1 MLTTNNP
8 DYEILHQTALKA
20 PSSSGVYLWRNRE
33 ETVIYVG
40 KAKNLKNRLSSYFS
54 GNRQIKT
61 ELLVSNAASI
71 EYITTSN
78 EYEAFLLENNLIKK
92 YTPRYNIQLKD
103 GKSYP
108 VLKITDEPFPRFF
121 KTRQVR
127 RGDNSLYFG
136 PFPDAGALDTFI
148 DTLYKVYPVRHC
160 RTFKKRDA
168 PCMYYHIGQCKAPCC
183 NKIDEQTYNEY
194 IEEIKSLLEGK
205 GDETVVKITA
215 KMKEA
220 AANLNFEKAARL
232 RDGLRALTIMQNQN
246 IVEDFAS
253 EDRDYIAHWREGEL
267 VSFTVLKIRDGKL
280 LGRDNYR
287 VESMNED
294 EELLEEFARA
304 YYSEETALPPKIFV
318 DEKDNTEF
326 LEQWLTQLAGSN
338 EQLEVENSA
347 VVEPVETTVI
357 STVANDSERNGEIYP
372 TETTDENLGG
382 TCLAAGRAFRTSANR
397 SIPTLPSGRFGTPT
411 AVLQSLP
418 RESEASENTAA
429 IESAVTRSAVVEHVE
444 TTGHFDK
451 LNDHTAHCSPLTA
464 HYTTI
469 LEKVTSSSSRRDIA
483 ALNMA
488 RENAKE
494 DIIRRI
500 RERGDMPA
508 LNELKDLL
516 ALPRLPERIEGFD
529 IAHIGGKF
537 PVASLISFWKGNPD
551 KKNYRYFRLKTTNGV
566 IDDFA
571 SMREA
576 ATRRYSRLSNENA
589 DLPDLILI
597 DGGIGQVNAVDGIL
611 KMLNLDIPIAGL
623 AKRDEEIWR
632 PHASKPICLPR
643 RSDALRLLQR
653 VRDETHRFATSRNQ
667 NLRTKENTVSVFASL
682 PHIGE
687 KREKIL
693 IKTFTT
699 LENLASSEEA
709 KIAQALGV
717 RSDIATEILLAA
729 RAALEKRNE
738 TKDSKKALF
747 AAQIGGLSHESE
759 YYTASLANA
768 ALE

>member
-1 MLTTNNP
+1 MLTTKTSE
-8 DYEILHQTALKA
+8 YEKLHETALRA
-20 PSSSGVYLWRNRE
+20 PSSSGVYLWRNHE

-54 GNRQIKT
+54 GNRAIKT

-108 VLKITDEPFPRFF
+108 VLKITREEFPRFY
-121 KTRQVR
+121 KTRQVHR
-127 RGDNSLYFG
+127 NDGATYFG
-136 PFPDAGALDTFI
+136 PYPDSGALDTFI
-148 DTLYKVYPVRHC
+148 DSLYKVYPVRHC
-160 RTFKKRDA
+160 RTFKKREA
-168 PCMYYHIGQCKAPCC
+168 PCMYYHIGRCKAPCC
-183 NKIDEQTYNEY
+183 NKIDKETYNVY
-194 IEEIKSLLEGK
+194 IDEIKALLEGK
-205 GDETVVKITA
+205 GDETVNKLTA
-215 KMKEA
+215 QMKEA
-220 AANLNFEKAARL
+220 AAALNFEKAARL

-246 IVEDFAS
+246 IVEDFAA

-267 VSFTVLKIRDGKL
+267 VSFMVLKIRGGKL

-287 VESMNED
+287 VESLNED

-304 YYSEETALPPKIFV
+304 YYTDKDSLPPKIFI
-318 DEKDNTEF
+318 DEKDKAEF
-326 LEQWLTQLAGSN
+326 LEQYLKELSGPASPSG
-338 EQLEVENSA
+338 V
-347 VVEPVETTVI
+347 PPF
-357 STVANDSERNGEIYP
+357 ANAHS
-372 TETTDENLGG
+372 
-382 TCLAAGRAFRTSANR
+382 LAATSGLH
-397 SIPTLPSGRFGTPT
+397 TLPH
-411 AVLQSLP
+411 
-418 RESEASENTAA
+418 ESEAGS
-429 IESAVTRSAVVEHVE
+429 
-444 TTGHFDK
+444 
-451 LNDHTAHCSPLTA
+451 
-464 HYTTI
+464 I
-469 LEKVTSSSSRRDIA
+469 LERVTESSSRRDIA

-494 DIIRRI
+494 DIIRRV

-516 ALPRLPERIEGFD
+516 HLPRLPERIEGFD

-589 DLPDLILI
+589 ELPDLILI

-611 KMLNLDIPIAGL
+611 KMLNLEIPIAGL

-632 PHASKPICLPR
+632 PHASRPICLPR

-667 NLRTKENTVSVFASL
+667 TLRTKENTVSVFASL
-682 PHIGE
+682 PHVGD
-687 KREKIL
+687 KREKLL
-693 IKTFTT
+693 IKAFST
-699 LENLASSEEA
+699 LENLASAQEA
-709 KIAQALGV
+709 QIAQTLNV
-717 RSDIATEILLAA
+717 RSGIATEILLAA
-729 RAALEKRNE
+729 RSELEKRNE
-738 TKDSKKALF
+738 TKAPKKTMF
-747 AAQIGGLSHESE
+747 AAQLDAGDAKRDES
-759 YYTASLANA
+759 YASSLADA

>member
-1 MLTTNNP
+1 MLTTNNTE
-8 DYEILHQTALKA
+8 YEKLHETALKA
-20 PSSSGVYLWRNRE
+20 PSSSGVYLWRNHE

-40 KAKNLKNRLSSYFS
+40 KAKNLKNRLTSYFS
-54 GNRQIKT
+54 GSQQIKT
-61 ELLVSNAASI
+61 RLLVSNAKSI

-92 YTPRYNIQLKD
+92 YNPRYNIQLKD

-108 VLKITDEPFPRFF
+108 VLKITDEAFPRFY

-160 RTFKKRDA
+160 RTFKKREA

-183 NKIDEQTYNEY
+183 NKIDEQTYNEF
-194 IEEIKSLLEGK
+194 IEEIKALLEGK
-205 GDETVVKITA
+205 GDETVVKITGQ
-215 KMKEA
+215 MKLA
-220 AANLNFEKAARL
+220 ASQLNFEKAARL

-280 LGRDNYR
+280 LGRDNFR
-287 VESMNED
+287 AESLNED
-294 EELLEEFARA
+294 NELLEEFARA
-304 YYSEETALPPKIFV
+304 YYSEEKSLPPKIF
-318 DEKDNTEF
+318 
-326 LEQWLTQLAGSN
+326 
-338 EQLEVENSA
+338 
-347 VVEPVETTVI
+347 I
-357 STVANDSERNGEIYP
+357 
-372 TETTDENLGG
+372 DENDDVELLEKFLG
-382 TCLAAGRAFRTSANR
+382 AADDDGRGRADSA
-397 SIPTLPSGRFGTPT
+397 GK
-411 AVLQSLP
+411 A
-418 RESEASENTAA
+418 
-429 IESAVTRSAVVEHVE
+429 
-444 TTGHFDK
+444 
-451 LNDHTAHCSPLTA
+451 
-464 HYTTI
+464 I

-494 DIIRRI
+494 DIIRRV

-516 ALPRLPERIEGFD
+516 GLPRLPERIEGFD

-551 KKNYRYFRLKTTNGV
+551 KKNYRYFRLRTTNGV

-589 DLPDLILI
+589 ALPDLILI

-611 KMLNLDIPIAGL
+611 RMLNLDIPIAGL

-632 PHASKPICLPR
+632 PHTSKPICLPK

-667 NLRTKENTVSVFASL
+667 NLRTKENVVSVFASL

-699 LENLASSEEA
+699 LENLAASEEA
-709 KIAQALGV
+709 KIAQTLNV
-717 RSDIATEILLAA
+717 RSNIATEILLAA
-729 RAALEKRNE
+729 RAELEKRNE
-738 TKDSKKALF
+738 AKESKKALF
-747 AAQIGGLSHESE
+747 NAQIGDAARGQSES
-759 YYTASLANA
+759 YASSLAA
-768 ALE
+768 SALE

>member
-8 DYEILHQTALKA
+8 NYEKLHETALKA
-20 PSSSGVYLWRNRE
+20 PSSSGVYLWRNHE

-54 GNRQIKT
+54 GEKQIKT
-61 ELLVSNAASI
+61 QLLVSNAASI
-71 EYITTSN
+71 EYITTAN

-108 VLKITDEPFPRFF
+108 VLKITNEEFPRFY

-127 RGDNSLYFG
+127 RNDGASYFG
-136 PFPDAGALDTFI
+136 PFPDATALDTFI

-160 RTFKKRDA
+160 RTFKKREA
-168 PCMYYHIGQCKAPCC
+168 PCMYYHIGRCKAPCC
-183 NKIDEQTYNEY
+183 NKIDKETYNVY
-194 IEEIKSLLEGK
+194 IDEIRALLEGK
-205 GDETVVKITA
+205 GDETVNKLSA
-215 KMKEA
+215 QMKEA
-220 AANLNFEKAARL
+220 AAALNFEKAARL

-267 VSFTVLKIRDGKL
+267 VSFTVLKIREGKL

-287 VESMNED
+287 VESLSED

-304 YYSEETALPPKIFV
+304 YYSDEKSLPPKIFI
-318 DEKDNTEF
+318 DEKDNTDF
-326 LEQWLTQLAGSN
+326 LERWL
-338 EQLEVENSA
+338 EN
-347 VVEPVETTVI
+347 
-357 STVANDSERNGEIYP
+357 
-372 TETTDENLGG
+372 
-382 TCLAAGRAFRTSANR
+382 
-397 SIPTLPSGRFGTPT
+397 
-411 AVLQSLP
+411 
-418 RESEASENTAA
+418 
-429 IESAVTRSAVVEHVE
+429 
-444 TTGHFDK
+444 
-451 LNDHTAHCSPLTA
+451 
-464 HYTTI
+464 TI
-469 LEKVTSSSSRRDIA
+469 LEKVTTSSSRRDIA

-500 RERGDMPA
+500 RERGDLPA

-516 ALPRLPERIEGFD
+516 GLPRLPERIEGFD

-576 ATRRYSRLSNENA
+576 ATRRYSRLSNEKA
-589 DLPDLILI
+589 PLPDLILI

-611 KMLNLDIPIAGL
+611 KMLELDIPIAGL

-699 LENLASSEEA
+699 LENLAASEEA
-709 KIAQALGV
+709 KIAQVLHV
-717 RSDIATEILLAA
+717 RAGEASEILLAA
-729 RAALEKRNE
+729 RAELEKRNE
-738 TKDSKKALF
+738 TKGAKKIMFDAVLGKN
-747 AAQIGGLSHESE
+747 QNESE
-759 YYTASLANA
+759 SYASTLADA